1 MEIYVAN
8 RINMSH
14 NKDGCW
20 ERRRKIIQLSDKQTQ
35 ILDIVKTNS
44 PITGEDIAQIMKTT
58 RAALRSDLTFLT
70 QLGLLEA
77 RPRVGY
83 CYSNTRHG
91 YDIYM
96 KMIQM
101 SVSDYQSVPIV
112 LDEKSSAYEA
122 LVSLFINNIG
132 TLFIVNSDGM
142 LEGVLSR
149 KDLLKLAIGN
159 TNMHK
164 VPVSVIMTRM
174 PNLVMTTPDESLW
187 HAAQKLITHEIDGL
201 PVVKKRGID
210 QYEVLGRFTKT
221 NVVRAFVDIGYGY
234 VGDEQ

>member
-1 MEIYVAN
+1 MLQIKEICDIICVAV
-8 RINMSH
+8 S
-14 NKDGCW
+14 
-20 ERRRKIIQLSDKQTQ
+20 ERRRKIIQLSEKQTQ
-35 ILDIVKTNS
+35 ILDIVKVNS
-44 PITGEDIAQIMKTT
+44 PITGEDIAKMMKTT

-70 QLGLLEA
+70 QLGFLEA

-83 CYSNTRHG
+83 CYSNTRQG

-101 SVSDYQSVPIV
+101 SVADYQSVPIV
-112 LDEKSSAYEA
+112 LDEKSSAYDA

-132 TLFIVNSDGM
+132 TLFIVNSEGI

-174 PNLVMTTPDESLW
+174 PNLIMTTPDESLW

-201 PVVKKRGID
+201 PVVKKTATD
-210 QYEVLGRFTKT
+210 KYEVLGRFTKT

-234 VGDEQ
+234 VGDE

>member
-1 MEIYVAN
+1 
-8 RINMSH
+8 
-14 NKDGCW
+14 
-20 ERRRKIIQLSDKQTQ
+20 
-35 ILDIVKTNS
+35 VKAQS
-44 PITGEDIAQIMKTT
+44 PITGDKIAALMKTT
-58 RAALRSDLTFLT
+58 RASLRSDLTFLT

-83 CYSNTRHG
+83 YYSQSRQG

-101 SVSDYQSVPIV
+101 SVSDYQSMPVV
-112 LDEKSSAYEA
+112 VNEKATAYDA

-132 TLFIVNSDGM
+132 TLFIVNEDGL

-149 KDLLKLAIGN
+149 KDLLKLAIG
-159 TNMHK
+159 TTDMHK

-174 PNLVMTTPDESLW
+174 PNIIMTTPDESLW
-187 HAAQKLITHEIDGL
+187 NAAQKLITHEIDGL
-201 PVVKKRGID
+201 PVVKKVGVD
-210 QYEVLGRFTKT
+210 QFEVLGRFTKT

-234 VGDEQ
+234 AGEEL